1 MIDRSD
7 PIERL
12 LNTWMHPPPD
22 DTAALAALRQLYTD
36 PVDIN
41 GVATSVEDLLERLR
55 MMHRTYTGL
64 RHELLDRV
72 ETPDRLVIAFRMHAT
87 HTGPLG
93 TPLGDVAAT
102 GRTVQ
107 VRVIDV
113 LTLTEG
119 RISRVVMVADDLALL
134 HGLHAVALTPPP

>member
-1 MIDRSD
+1 MTYRSD

-36 PVDIN
+36 PVEIN
-41 GVATSVEDLLERLR
+41 GVATSAVDLLERLR

-64 RHELLDRV
+64 RHELLDRA

-93 TPLGDVAAT
+93 EVAAT
-102 GRTVQ
+102 GRSVQ

-134 HGLHAVALTPPP
+134 HGLNAVALSPPP